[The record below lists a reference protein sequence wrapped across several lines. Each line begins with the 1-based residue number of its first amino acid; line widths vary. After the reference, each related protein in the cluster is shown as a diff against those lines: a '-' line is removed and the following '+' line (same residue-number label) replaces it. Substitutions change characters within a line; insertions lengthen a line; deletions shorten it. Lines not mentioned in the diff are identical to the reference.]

1 MLDQG
6 SKIEGLELTLLLY
19 KGESQNNER
28 SPKGKKDIF
37 DLNEKIKAIEEEII
51 NIKREIASFSL
62 T

>member
-1 MLDQG
+1 MPYLF
-6 SKIEGLELTLLLY
+6 
-19 KGESQNNER
+19 GEYSNER

-62 T
+62 TWRELK